1 MELLTFVKDY
11 WAILIFLGTM
21 FAWILKYII
30 ALQDGIKAILHD
42 RIIQKCEYLINRGYV
57 TSDDLEELEYLNGP
71 YKALGGNGTVE
82 VMLREVHKLPKKK

>member
-21 FAWILKYII
+21 FAWILKYIK

-42 RIIQKCEYLINRGYV
+42 RIIQKCEFLINRGYV

-82 VMLREVHKLPKKK
+82 VMLREVRKLPKKK

>member
-21 FAWILKYII
+21 FAWILKYIK

-42 RIIQKCEYLINRGYV
+42 RIIQKCEFLINRGYV
-57 TSDDLEELEYLNGP
+57 LSLI
-71 YKALGGNGTVE
+71 
-82 VMLREVHKLPKKK
+82 HI